1 PSFSSWWSRRL
12 PLCCS
17 FFRARSASGFQ
28 FSGGTQNRETDSVA
42 EMNLFPWAWAAFT
55 LTAATSQ
62 TLRNAVQHDLV
73 QHIGARNATFVRF
86 LFGFPFSL
94 SFLALACLATGALAP
109 IPGATALFYVVFA
122 SAAQVL

>member
-1 PSFSSWWSRRL
+1 
-12 PLCCS
+12 
-17 FFRARSASGFQ
+17 
-28 FSGGTQNRETDSVA
+28 
-42 EMNLFPWAWAAFT
+42 MNLFPWAWAAFT
-55 LTAATSQ
+55 LTAAASQ

-109 IPGATALFYVVFA
+109 MPSATALFYVAFA
-122 SAAQVL
+122 SAAQVLATALMLLSAALVAAIATLPPVAGADGA